1 MVEPI
6 ANLPDS
12 QIAPQ
17 EGQRGRAFLYAL
29 IATLLFG
36 TAYVGAK
43 VVLRELPPFT
53 AAASRFVISTVILWT
68 ILLARGKPPRP
79 RGDDWKTLAIAG
91 IFQTT
96 LYFAFQYTGL
106 GYTSASNTA
115 VIANSRPIFVALLS
129 AVLLAEPLRRGRVLG
144 IIIAFGGVLLLTTDG
159 RISSLSFSSTHA
171 FGDFLIVLNA
181 MSGAVG
187 LVYNK
192 KTLSRLPV
200 LPVIVYST
208 TVGAAGLLPLA
219 ALELRKIG
227 VPHVSLTAW
236 GGVIY
241 LAIFCSTIPYLFWYS
256 ALARLEAAQT
266 AVFLF
271 FVPVVSVILSV
282 VLLGEHISV
291 YFVIGAL
298 LVLAGAYLTNHRTS
312 QPAAAVRVSA
322 DGRRTP

>member
-1 MVEPI
+1 MDHP
-6 ANLPDS
+6 AGAG
-12 QIAPQ
+12 QAAPAPG
-17 EGQRGRAFLYAL
+17 E
-29 IATLLFG
+29 
-36 TAYVGAK
+36 
-43 VVLRELPPFT
+43 
-53 AAASRFVISTVILWT
+53 
-68 ILLARGKPPRP
+68 
-79 RGDDWKTLAIAG
+79 DWRTLAIAG

-129 AVLLAEPLRRGRVLG
+129 AVLLAEPLRRSRVLG
-144 IIIAFGGVLLLTTDG
+144 IITAFIGVLLLTTDG
-159 RISSLSFSSTHA
+159 KLDTLSFSSTHA
-171 FGDFLIVLNA
+171 FGNFLIVLNA
-181 MSGAVG
+181 ISGAIG

-208 TVGAAGLLPLA
+208 TIGAVGLLPLA
-219 ALELRKIG
+219 ALELREIG
-227 VPHVSLTAW
+227 IPHVSLTAW

-271 FVPVVSVILSV
+271 FVPVISVILSV
-282 VLLGEHISV
+282 VLLGERLTV
-291 YFVIGAL
+291 YFVFGAL
-298 LVLAGAYLTNHRTS
+298 LVLVGAYLSSHQVARSADPVRVVVNRRTS
-312 QPAAAVRVSA
+312 
-322 DGRRTP
+322 